1 MTILDG
7 LEGMEVVGADVGT
20 YDHSFTFRAWRAA
33 LRIAICLRH
42 SADDHVVEVAPI
54 YDNPGETTA
63 LAAAEVVHS
72 LLGLMVNKPVKP

>member
-1 MTILDG
+1 MDSRVWKSLAQMSVRMIVLFIFK
-7 LEGMEVVGADVGT
+7 A
-20 YDHSFTFRAWRAA
+20 SSAA
-33 LRIAICLRH
+33 LCIPIWMRH
-42 SADDHVVEVAPI
+42 SADDHIVEVAPI